1 MSYRSTKGSS
11 LENQPRCIITLITA
25 YLTWLVKREA
35 QGTVSKWRTDHFLQ
49 GRKLEDR
56 TVTRGKKEVG
66 IEKGIGKRQEKLG
79 LEVCGVSQ
87 QGSWSPGSLT
97 VSLGT
102 FLGQTYPTPSRT
114 SPFSGPRPSKPSP
127 GLPGPC
133 VDAWETRL
141 STKGGMGHPDV
152 GMRLLLVSEWG
163 LCPPST
169 SSLHAKS
176 QLGVLGCEAGCACIP
191 HCGAPCTTTSVP
203 CTLPGTVFILV
214 LPVGPCLFWPEDCG

>member
-66 IEKGIGKRQEKLG
+66 IEKGIGERQEKLG

-87 QGSWSPGSLT
+87 QGSWRQFPHCLSRDLSGSNLPY
-97 VSLGT
+97 SIQNQPL
-102 FLGQTYPTPSRT
+102 FMSKASKALS
-114 SPFSGPRPSKPSP
+114 RPSWP
-127 GLPGPC
+127 
-133 VDAWETRL
+133 
-141 STKGGMGHPDV
+141 
-152 GMRLLLVSEWG
+152 
-163 LCPPST
+163 LCGCLGNEAVNKRSYGT
-169 SSLHAKS
+169 S
-176 QLGVLGCEAGCACIP
+176 
-191 HCGAPCTTTSVP
+191 
-203 CTLPGTVFILV
+203 
-214 LPVGPCLFWPEDCG
+214 